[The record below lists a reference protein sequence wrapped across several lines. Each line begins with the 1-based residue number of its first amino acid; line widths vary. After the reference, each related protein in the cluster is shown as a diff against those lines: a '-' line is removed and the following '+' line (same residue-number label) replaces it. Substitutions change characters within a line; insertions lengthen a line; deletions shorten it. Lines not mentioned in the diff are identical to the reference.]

1 MPIDDVSNVIHKFEK
16 ATNTEK
22 KETVNQKN
30 IKPITIIFWLF
41 KSFIFKK
48 KRNMEVISIKIPEI
62 INHKTIE
69 ILEVLPPT
77 KVSSNASLT
86 KYKII
91 PLYKA

>member
-30 IKPITIIFWLF
+30 IKPITIIFRLF

-48 KRNMEVISIKIPEI
+48 KETWK
-62 INHKTIE
+62 
-69 ILEVLPPT
+69 L
-77 KVSSNASLT
+77 
-86 KYKII
+86 
-91 PLYKA
+91 

>member
-1 MPIDDVSNVIHKFEK
+1 MPTVKVINEIQKFNK
-16 ATNTEK
+16 FISI
-22 KETVNQKN
+22 KN
-30 IKPITIIFWLF
+30 IEIVIQKTVKPVTIIFWLF

-62 INHKTIE
+62 INHKIIE